1 MKLTAQERRRL
12 KDEIRTR
19 LRETPAGIPATQL
32 RRLLGVNYAHLQTL
46 LDDLPEVYVKKWL
59 TSPATVRV
67 LAIAEIPPDA
77 PHPSKGSL
85 T

>member
-19 LRETPAGIPATQL
+19 LREAPAGIPATHL
-32 RRLLGVNYAHLQTL
+32 RRLLGVNYDHLQTL
-46 LDDLPEVYVKKWL
+46 LSELPEVYVKRWL
-59 TSPATVRV
+59 TSPTTVRV

-77 PHPSKGSL
+77 PHPSKASL